1 MNTNKE
7 DKNSYGEYLKEK
19 KKHSLKSVSTLQ
31 IEEAI
36 AKALTE
42 LLGWSHKVNLK
53 TIIFDN
59 DEKVEISLKTEQHY
73 NEQGKDIE
81 I

>member
-1 MNTNKE
+1 MDTNKE
-7 DKNSYGEYLKEK
+7 DKNSYDEYLKEK

-42 LLGWSHKVNLK
+42 LLAWSHKVNVK
-53 TIIFDN
+53 TILFDDN
-59 DEKVEISLKTEQHY
+59 KVEISLKTEQHY
-73 NEQGKDIE
+73 DEQGKDIE